1 MKVLGIVP
9 ARAESKR
16 LPGKNIKI
24 LGDKPL
30 INWTIE
36 IAKESSA
43 FSDIIVSTDG
53 EAIASIARNAGANVP
68 WLRPTELASDD
79 ATSVDVAI
87 HALDWYEEVSDNV
100 DALVLLQPTSPF
112 RTVDTIKRGL
122 KAFEAFANR
131 TVVSVSLNGSI
142 KPVAFKMEGDFI
154 YKQQSY
160 ASEIVNVEKSS
171 KVCVPNGILYVISP
185 HRLRTERSFFSGEI
199 VPLFPSSSVEAIDID
214 TLEDWEMAERIVEV
228 NQS

>member
-1 MKVLGIVP
+1 MKVLGLVP
-9 ARAESKR
+9 ARAGSKR

-53 EAIASIARNAGANVP
+53 EAIASIARDAGANVP

-79 ATSVDVAI
+79 ASSVDVAI
-87 HALDWYEEVSDNV
+87 HALDWYEEFNQSI

-122 KAFEAFANR
+122 QAFEEFKKR
-131 TVVSVSLNGSI
+131 TVVSVSLNGSKKTI
-142 KPVAFKMEGDFI
+142 AFEIEGDFM
-154 YKQQSY
+154 YRVQSH
-160 ASEIVNVEKSS
+160 ASKFVDVEKSS
-171 KVCVPNGILYVISP
+171 KLVIPNGVLYVISP
-185 HRLRTERSFFSGEI
+185 NRLRTERSFFSGEI
-199 VPLFPSSSVEAIDID
+199 VPLFPSSSVEATDID
-214 TLEDWEMAERIVEV
+214 TLEDWEMAERIVDIK
-228 NQS
+228 QS